1 MVAGRGSGE
10 VSGSE
15 RVCALDKYEIDMLIK
30 QEYYDATVTIHCR
43 SYDWTKKM
51 RCFSHDIKVD
61 YCVQLSVLT

>member
-30 QEYYDATVTIHCR
+30 QEYYGATVTIHC
-43 SYDWTKKM
+43 
-51 RCFSHDIKVD
+51 
-61 YCVQLSVLT
+61 